1 MNRPLRIFDLLF
13 SSGRERWSNNLIVK
27 LGLGCVSVI
36 CLMCV
41 CSGCFLLWVLTS
53 DWNQVLFP
61 FSPVIFQ
68 PTRGPLIISPDSL
81 PPARVGQEYSAEIRI
96 SKNETPVAEFYLTA
110 GELPSGMILE
120 KIADKDAALLSGV
133 PEQPGT
139 YSFTVSVWCYGTS
152 ISGQSV
158 EKKYVL
164 IVEE

>member
-61 FSPVIFQ
+61 FSPIIFQ
-68 PTRGPLIISPDSL
+68 PTRGALIISPDSL
-81 PPARVGQEYSAEIRI
+81 PSARVEQEYSAKI
-96 SKNETPVAEFYLTA
+96 SVLQNETPVGGFHISS
-110 GELPSGMILE
+110 GELPAGITLE
-120 KIADKDAALLSGV
+120 QIASEDTALLSGI
-133 PEQPGT
+133 PEQPGA

-152 ISGQSV
+152 ISGQTGQQ
-158 EKKYVL
+158 KYEL
-164 IVEE
+164 LVEE